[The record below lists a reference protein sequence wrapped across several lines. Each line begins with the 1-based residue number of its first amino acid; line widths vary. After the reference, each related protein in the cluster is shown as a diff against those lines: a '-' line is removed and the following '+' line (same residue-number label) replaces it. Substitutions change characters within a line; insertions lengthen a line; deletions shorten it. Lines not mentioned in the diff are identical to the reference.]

1 MLPQLWDGFIWL
13 TPGYGNLSLNHPPFP
28 TSPCW
33 KQLNHPKD
41 NQPNN
46 TRKLDWMSYENCQ
59 CTISLKDSDCYG
71 TDWSICPEVY
81 WLAPNGTQWLCVS
94 HLWPWLLLGWLGRC
108 TLGFPWAQDYLCTN
122 LDVFPGT
129 KRFVFYWYDR
139 LIYIFVPSL
148 VLENIISHIEVLTK
162 FTQKALNESKQAI
175 SLLNSE
181 ISTMRKAV
189 LQNCMALDILRAS
202 QEGTRA
208 IIQTEYCVYIPDESS
223 NGLCFRKMVWFWKLM
238 A

>member
-1 MLPQLWDGFIWL
+1 M
-13 TPGYGNLSLNHPPFP
+13 
-28 TSPCW
+28 
-33 KQLNHPKD
+33 
-41 NQPNN
+41 
-46 TRKLDWMSYENCQ
+46 
-59 CTISLKDSDCYG
+59 
-71 TDWSICPEVY
+71 
-81 WLAPNGTQWLCVS
+81 
-94 HLWPWLLLGWLGRC
+94 
-108 TLGFPWAQDYLCTN
+108 
-122 LDVFPGT
+122 FPGT

-223 NGLCFRKMVWFWKLM
+223 NGLCFRKMV
-238 A
+238 